1 MNTTNNN
8 SCIGLSQH
16 LENFELINLNSTEV
30 YKFATNNNA
39 KQQQQTNKISIF
51 KFKLQTDV
59 IYCKYCDQFHLNKT
73 NSTDFNHTINK
84 NNNLTENL
92 FSLNDLLQVAN
103 LSRFSLLN
111 NNNKI
116 NNNDIFFN
124 LKNRRLILKKKID
137 SVLISLN
144 YFNDSIRNN
153 ETRIHNYF
161 DQIRKQISFYHQ
173 HKLDQLNEFKQKL
186 FKDLDDYNQK
196 CVRSIDFESNE
207 WLDFKQFYLNHQI
220 NANIIDFFLDSSI
233 DLEQSSTQIEQI
245 KNFELKL
252 KEKKKQFNDYI
263 QMYHK
268 IKFEPIFNSNSNQIG
283 MLNLTDLNNEKSIKL
298 PDIEQFNRLNDQL
311 FSIKLATEWNSINYD
326 GDNAAQTF
334 KQQSLLT
341 IHSIDNNVLLCNRY
355 ARSNEL
361 GQVCCDLSLIDQFG
375 NLIKEKT
382 FKNSLVRCLTT
393 NSKHILFTI
402 ESDNDESL
410 LKQFDLVLYDAFSL
424 TQLKSIQIN
433 SLRPIA
439 LNMDDEKCYLVI
451 DSNNQIIP
459 MINVFDFNLNL
470 ISSFGQSINES
481 MEYYF
486 PISIDGFVIKNDKCF
501 IQQRLVDTHQTL
513 MSIIDLKSGFYIF
526 KKLKIPF
533 KFNNFYVISF
543 DLLLFVDENNLICY
557 DLNMNKIKSKTELK
571 SSISNS
577 TSSIISYCLNS
588 MGFIICLFKNLNLI
602 TVF

>member
-1 MNTTNNN
+1 
-8 SCIGLSQH
+8 
-16 LENFELINLNSTEV
+16 
-30 YKFATNNNA
+30 
-39 KQQQQTNKISIF
+39 
-51 KFKLQTDV
+51 
-59 IYCKYCDQFHLNKT
+59 
-73 NSTDFNHTINK
+73 
-84 NNNLTENL
+84 
-92 FSLNDLLQVAN
+92 
-103 LSRFSLLN
+103 
-111 NNNKI
+111 
-116 NNNDIFFN
+116 
-124 LKNRRLILKKKID
+124 
-137 SVLISLN
+137 
-144 YFNDSIRNN
+144 
-153 ETRIHNYF
+153 
-161 DQIRKQISFYHQ
+161 
-173 HKLDQLNEFKQKL
+173 
-186 FKDLDDYNQK
+186 
-196 CVRSIDFESNE
+196 
-207 WLDFKQFYLNHQI
+207 
-220 NANIIDFFLDSSI
+220 
-233 DLEQSSTQIEQI
+233 
-245 KNFELKL
+245 
-252 KEKKKQFNDYI
+252 
-263 QMYHK
+263 MYHK
-268 IKFEPIFNSNSNQIG
+268 IKFEPIFNSNNNQIG

-501 IQQRLVDTHQTL
+501 IQQRLVDTHETL

-543 DLLLFVDENNLICY
+543 DLLLFVDENKLVCY

-602 TVF
+602 

>member
-1 MNTTNNN
+1 MNNN
-8 SCIGLSQH
+8 NNNCIGLSQH

-30 YKFATNNNA
+30 YKFPTNNA
-39 KQQQQTNKISIF
+39 KQQTNKISIF

-59 IYCKYCDQFHLNKT
+59 IYCKYCDQFHLKT
-73 NSTDFNHTINK
+73 NSTDFNHTNK
-84 NNNLTENL
+84 INNLTENL
-92 FSLNDLLQVAN
+92 FSLNDLLQVSN

-111 NNNKI
+111 NNNKL
-116 NNNDIFFN
+116 NNDIFFN

-144 YFNDSIRNN
+144 YFNDSIKNN

-173 HKLDQLNEFKQKL
+173 HKIDQLNEFKQKL
-186 FKDLDDYNQK
+186 FQDLDDYNQK
-196 CVRSIDFESNE
+196 CLRSIDFESNE

-233 DLEQSSTQIEQI
+233 DLEQSRTQIEQI
-245 KNFELKL
+245 TNFELKL

-268 IKFEPIFNSNSNQIG
+268 IKFEPIFYSNNNQIG
-283 MLNLTDLNNEKSIKL
+283 MLNLTDLNNEKSIQL

-311 FSIKLATEWNSINYD
+311 FSTKLATEWNSINYD
-326 GDNAAQTF
+326 DAEKF
-334 KQQSLLT
+334 KQSLLT

-355 ARSNEL
+355 AKSNEL

-375 NLIKEKT
+375 SLIKEKT

-410 LKQFDLVLYDAFSL
+410 LKQFDLVLYDALSL

-439 LNMDDEKCYLVI
+439 LNMDDEKCYLI
-451 DSNNQIIP
+451 INSNNEIP
-459 MINVFDFNLNL
+459 MINVFDFELNL
-470 ISSFGQSINES
+470 ISTFGQSLNES
-481 MEYYF
+481 MEYYI
-486 PISIDGFVIKNDKCF
+486 PINIDGFEIKNDKCF
-501 IQQRLVDTHQTL
+501 IQQRLVDTHETL
-513 MSIIDLKSGFYIF
+513 MSIIDLKSGFYI

-543 DLLLFVDENNLICY
+543 DLLLFIDENKLICY
-557 DLNMNKIKSKTELK
+557 DLNMDKIKSKTELK
-571 SSISNS
+571 SSFSNS